1 MKRGGASAPFSS
13 DNEGMNRMMKRKLLM
28 LLSIVILVIGVSQ
41 GTVMAKEENAT
52 FELKL
57 SHSDKDV
64 KLSIMGHG
72 LKDMYAYD
80 FELSYD
86 ENILSFNKVET
97 SIKGFSVNPILS
109 ANTIRIAHTKIGEVS
124 GEKGDVELSAITFK
138 RIGSGTT
145 PIKLSN
151 IKLVDSKL
159 DMVTLEPKVTAMV
172 NDNLNLL
179 TFKDVKGHWA
189 EASIYEAVRLGFV
202 TGYADATFKPNLE
215 ITRAEFAA
223 MIVRAL
229 QIKTSDG
236 KGLTFKDSK
245 EIPVWARTYVQTAV
259 EAKLITGYTDNTFGA
274 NKLITRSEMS
284 AIIVRA
290 LAKETS
296 SNIKLQ
302 FSDVDKIPAWAIPSV
317 KTAVELGI
325 MKGNTQNQFAPNA
338 PATRAEAVTV
348 ILRMLKV

>member
-1 MKRGGASAPFSS
+1 ML
-13 DNEGMNRMMKRKLLM
+13 KRKLLM
-28 LLSIVILVIGVSQ
+28 MLLSTVILFIGVAQ
-41 GTVMAKEENAT
+41 GTVMAKEANAT
-52 FELKL
+52 FDLKL
-57 SHSDKDV
+57 SYSGKDV

-72 LKDMYAYD
+72 LTDMYAYD

-86 ENILSFNKVET
+86 EKILSFSKVET
-97 SIKGFSVNPILS
+97 SIKGFSVDPILG
-109 ANTIRIAHTKIGEVS
+109 ANTIRIAHTKMGETG

-145 PIKLSN
+145 SVKLN
-151 IKLVDSKL
+151 TMKLVDSKL
-159 DMVTLEPKVTAMV
+159 DMAAFEPKVTATV
-172 NDNLNLL
+172 IDNPNLL

-189 EASIYEAVRLGFV
+189 EASIYEAASLGFV
-202 TGYADATFKPNLE
+202 TGYSDGTFKPNLE
-215 ITRAEFAA
+215 VTRAEFAT

-229 QIKTSDG
+229 QKKTSDG
-236 KGLTFKDSK
+236 KGLTFKDNK
-245 EIPVWARTYVQTAV
+245 EIPVWARAYVQTAV

-296 SNIKLQ
+296 SATKLQ
-302 FSDVDKIPAWAIPSV
+302 FADLDQIPAWAIPSV
-317 KTAVELGI
+317 KAAVELGI
-325 MKGNTQNQFAPNA
+325 MKGNTHNQFAPNA

-348 ILRMLKV
+348 ILRMLKA